1 MFTFRFIILVKI
13 QYNKLNI
20 LIEKFPSLKGGV
32 ESAQRVPIAI
42 GSVTSKYFF

>member
-32 ESAQRVPIAI
+32 DSILRYQIQTK
-42 GSVTSKYFF
+42 G